1 MTQRQIKCNYCD
13 NGQDILY
20 DPTASPK
27 TVNLDGS
34 HHYHVK
40 YGPSQQQ
47 SKQETVTRTE
57 PVSRPMVTHEEE
69 AKITAALRSEA
80 IAKAH
85 EENMIASANL
95 TETLKDLNSNLS
107 TLINLFG
114 KYLDSKT

>member
-20 DPTASPK
+20 DPNASPK

-69 AKITAALRSEA
+69 SKITAALRSEA

-85 EENMIASANL
+85 EENMEASRNL
-95 TETLKDLNSNLS
+95 TAAVNSLNSTIS
-107 TLINLFG
+107 TFIDIVG
-114 KYLDSKT
+114 KYLDSKR